1 MGAASAEHPLIEA
14 ARRALRTLAAAPLC
28 ARAAKTASNE
38 LESEWAKSP
47 LALGVGGLDVAG
59 RTALFD
65 LMCGG
70 GVLGNRQRVPGCAAV
85 RLRRGDATRFKA
97 TRVDG
102 PGESDTLPAGD
113 VDLGA
118 SARVTDAAAAL
129 RARER
134 DAGNIEQ
141 VLPAVLRTK
150 PPAWAVWRW
159 VHRFVAWIGARG
171 RLAEQRRAQ
180 VAIVEARA
188 ELTAAQR
195 ELDARETPVTA
206 ARRRFFDRLAELA
219 SGVDR
224 GAGVHEVE
232 LEVASDAMPAD
243 VEALELNGWSHAAA
257 TVDAVVIVRNGFV
270 QAPGGRT
277 AETLSLGSPAEVL
290 ADLPSLL
297 RHARAL
303 RLARRAR
310 DQTAVGLGELDLVID
325 RAAVDFAH
333 RVAAVEELRIT
344 DRAAF
349 VARERARMAPQIS
362 ATVTAVLEHASVY
375 LSSELAQQT
384 QEWQRSVAKATTND
398 ELKGAVHAIDEGA
411 ASLARIAAEVRTL
424 VMGGLGGG
432 TRDLYPDLVDAL
444 VPHGLPEE
452 HTRPPR
458 AASEVRGVDL
468 LPCLTQA
475 SAPKLA
481 DSQSW
486 LTGLVRSLE
495 HRRTELTTKVQA
507 YGERLVQL
515 AHAEM
520 LDAEPRLHAALGAAL
535 GQQLEGAIDHQ
546 VAWLDGELARVR
558 AAIDKERTA
567 LAGVVQQRA
576 DVRRDLEK
584 LTAAINSTE
593 QSQPALSQAAS
604 ATPAI
609 GSAAT

>member
-14 ARRALRTLAAAPLC
+14 ARRTLRTLAAAPLC
-28 ARAAKTASNE
+28 ARAAKTAITE
-38 LESEWAKSP
+38 LESEWTKSP
-47 LALGVGGLDVAG
+47 LALGVGGLDVVG

-65 LMCGG
+65 RLCGG
-70 GVLGNRQRVPGCAAV
+70 GMLGDRQRVPGCAAV
-85 RLRRGDATRFKA
+85 RLRRGDATRYKA

-102 PGESDTLPAGD
+102 PAETDTLPAGA
-113 VDLGA
+113 VDLAA

-134 DAGNIEQ
+134 DAENIEQ

-159 VHRFVAWIGARG
+159 IHRFVAWIGARG
-171 RLAEQRRAQ
+171 RLAERRRVQA
-180 VAIVEARA
+180 AIAEART
-188 ELTAAQR
+188 ELLAAQID
-195 ELDARETPVTA
+195 LDARETPLGA

-219 SGVDR
+219 SGVAG
-224 GAGVHEVE
+224 GAGVHEVD
-232 LEVASDAMPAD
+232 LEVATDAMPPD

-257 TVDAVVIVRNGFV
+257 TVDAVVIVRNGMV
-270 QAPGGRT
+270 HAPGGKS
-277 AETLSLGSPAEVL
+277 AETLAVGTPADIV
-290 ADLPSLL
+290 AGLPELL
-297 RHARAL
+297 RQARAL

-310 DQTAVGLGELDLVID
+310 DQAAVGLGELDLVID

-333 RVAAVEELRIT
+333 RIARVEELRIT

-349 VARERARMAPQIS
+349 VARERARMGPQIS
-362 ATVTAVLEHASVY
+362 ATVTAVLEHANAY

-384 QEWQRSVAKATTND
+384 QEWQRAVAKATTND
-398 ELKGAVHAIDEGA
+398 ELKAAVQAIDEGA
-411 ASLARIAAEVRTL
+411 ASLARIAGEVRTL

-432 TRDLYPDLVDAL
+432 TRDLYPDLVDNL

-458 AASEVRGVDL
+458 AASEVKAVDL
-468 LPCLTQA
+468 LPCLTHA
-475 SAPKLA
+475 SPPKIA

-486 LTGLVRSLE
+486 LTGLVRSLD
-495 HRRTELTTKVQA
+495 HRRTELTAKVQA

-520 LDAEPRLHAALGAAL
+520 LDVEPRLHAALGETL
-535 GQQLEGAIDHQ
+535 GQQLDGAIDHQ

-558 AAIDKERTA
+558 AAIDKERIA

-584 LTAAINSTE
+584 LTAAINSIE